1 MGGRDAPSI
10 KEKDMMTL
18 GSGGVV
24 RLLRVAAPLALLVG
38 LGGATRP
45 VQGDGCDSIP
55 NNQP

>member
-1 MGGRDAPSI
+1 
-10 KEKDMMTL
+10 MMTL